1 MKKAE
6 QNHQL
11 EKVGEELREMMSWI
25 HAPKELVKK

>member
-11 EKVGEELREMMSWI
+11 EKVGAELREMMSWI
-25 HAPKELVKK
+25 DVPKELVKK